1 MSRTLYYHPFA
12 SFCQKVMIA
21 LYELD
26 VPFEPL
32 LVDLGDPVARAEF
45 AKVWPFAKFPV
56 LRDGDTVIPESTLIL
71 EHLNRHYGRLI
82 PEGDALKCRLLDR
95 VFDSYVQEPMQKVV
109 LDRLRPEGERDS
121 FGVEQARQQLV
132 ASYAYL
138 DTQIVGPWALGDSFS
153 MADCAAAPALFY
165 AEHVVP
171 LTPTLRAYLE
181 RLKQRPSY
189 ARVLDEARPYFKN
202 FPLGGLE

>member
-1 MSRTLYYHPFA
+1 MRTLFYHPFA
-12 SFCQKVMIA
+12 SFCQKVMIG

-26 VPFEPL
+26 VSFEPH
-32 LVDLGDPVARAEF
+32 LVDLADPVAREEF
-45 AKVWPFAKFPV
+45 ARVWPFAKFPV

-71 EHLNRHYGRLI
+71 EHLNRHYGSLI

-95 VFDSYVQEPMQKVV
+95 VLDSYVQEPMQKVV
-109 LDRLRPEGERDS
+109 LDRLRPEGQSDP
-121 FGVEQARQQLV
+121 FGVEQARQQLR

-138 DTQIVGPWALGDSFS
+138 DTQIASPWALGDVFS
-153 MADCAAAPALFY
+153 MVDCAAAPALFY
-165 AEHVVP
+165 AHHAAP

-181 RLKQRPSY
+181 RLQGRPSF